1 MPRTYVRS
9 FTVRHYECDAY
20 GHLNH
25 AGYLRYMQEA
35 AFDASAAAGYDM
47 GRYHEIGTYWLVR
60 DTGIEYRRPLCYRD
74 EVQVKTWVADF
85 RRVRSLRA
93 YEFRLAGQDEI
104 MARAET
110 DWAFMERGG
119 NRPAA
124 IPAEMKAAFFPEGLP
139 EDGRP
144 RPRFPGPAAP
154 PASAFR
160 LGRRVEW
167 RDLDPAGHVN
177 NGVYLAYVEDC
188 GLQWLRSR
196 GWPMERLVAE
206 GLGIVAR
213 QHRIEYRQP
222 ALLDDE
228 LELFTWAAEPGTTSV
243 VRYTF
248 VTRRGDGA
256 LIARARSHQV
266 WIDLE
271 AGAPTPM
278 PPALREAMA

>member
-9 FTVRHYECDAY
+9 FQVRHYECDAY

-35 AFDASAAAGYDM
+35 AFDASADAGYDM
-47 GRYHEIGTYWLVR
+47 TRYQTLGTHWLVR
-60 DTGIEYRRPLCYRD
+60 DTEIEYRRPLCYRD
-74 EVQVKTWVADF
+74 QVQVKTWVADF
-85 RRVRSLRA
+85 RRVRSQRA
-93 YEFRLAGQDEI
+93 YEFRVAGQDEVV
-104 MARAET
+104 ARAAT
-110 DWAFMERGG
+110 DWAYMQRDGS
-119 NRPAA
+119 RPAE
-124 IPAEMKAAFFPEGLP
+124 IPEEMKAAFFPEGAP
-139 EDGRP
+139 EAGPP
-144 RPRFPGPAAP
+144 RPRFPGPAQP

-160 LGRRVEW
+160 MGRRVEW

-196 GWPMERLVAE
+196 GWPMARLVAE

-228 LELFTWAAEPGTTSV
+228 LELFTWAS
-243 VRYTF
+243 
-248 VTRRGDGA
+248 
-256 LIARARSHQV
+256 
-266 WIDLE
+266 
-271 AGAPTPM
+271 
-278 PPALREAMA
+278 

>member
-9 FTVRHYECDAY
+9 FQVRHYECDAY

-25 AGYLRYMQEA
+25 AGYLRYMQES
-35 AFDASAAAGYDM
+35 AFDASADAGWDM
-47 GRYHEIGTYWLVR
+47 ARYEAMGFYWLVR
-60 DTGIEYRRPLCYRD
+60 DTEIEYRRPLCYQDR
-74 EVQVKTWVADF
+74 VQVKTWVADF
-85 RRVRSLRA
+85 RRVRSQRV
-93 YEFRLAGQDEI
+93 YEFRLEGQDEV

-110 DWAFMERGG
+110 DWAFMQRNGD
-119 NRPAA
+119 RPAA
-124 IPAEMKAAFFPEGLP
+124 IPDEMKADFFPEGLP
-139 EDGRP
+139 EVGPP
-144 RPRFPGPAAP
+144 RPRFPGPPQP
-154 PASAFR
+154 PGSAFR

-177 NGVYLAYVEDC
+177 NCVYLAYVEDG

-196 GWPMERLVAE
+196 GWGMARLVAE

-228 LELFTWAAEPGTTSV
+228 LDLYTWASDPGTTSI

-248 VTRRGDGA
+248 IARRSDGA
-256 LIARARSHQV
+256 LLARARTHQV
-266 WIDLE
+266 WIDLQS
-271 AGAPTPM
+271 GAPRPM
-278 PPALREAMA
+278 PEALRQAMA